1 MPLCCEQG
9 AMSDVASEAR
19 TKLAA
24 LEKTLKQRDA
34 EVKNASQAVVDANR
48 ARDRAEQETD
58 SLRKKHERLRS
69 FTDEQVTAISPFSMT
84 KTDS

>member
-1 MPLCCEQG
+1 
-9 AMSDVASEAR
+9 MSDVASEAR

-84 KTDS
+84 KNDS

>member
-1 MPLCCEQG
+1 
-9 AMSDVASEAR
+9 MSDVASEAR

-69 FTDEQVTAISPFSMT
+69 FTDEQVTTISPFSMT
-84 KTDS
+84 KKDS